1 MFIQILQLILVI
13 ALFIPIKW
21 ICYKITEEWG
31 LPTFLN
37 YMPYSCFKCLSFW
50 SLMAIYIS
58 IGIMKFTD
66 EDVKL
71 IEKFIDIRNRGYYA
85 DSAQLNDVYNRVLE
99 KNVPPTN
106 CGSCMRARISELET
120 ALNQFKKTLE
130 VKEEEQ
136 PKKTNKTKKK

>member
-1 MFIQILQLILVI
+1 
-13 ALFIPIKW
+13 
-21 ICYKITEEWG
+21 
-31 LPTFLN
+31 
-37 YMPYSCFKCLSFW
+37 
-50 SLMAIYIS
+50 
-58 IGIMKFTD
+58 MKFTD

-71 IEKFIDIRNRGYYA
+71 IEKFIEIRNRGYYA

-99 KNVPPTN
+99 KNVAPTS

-136 PKKTNKTKKK
+136 PKKTNKGKKKE